1 MHLPQQGDW
10 MMKLEAAP
18 ARRLGAG
25 LLSARLF
32 GAVAVALLVA
42 ACITPARAEDL
53 LAKIK
58 TTKVLTIG
66 TSNDAP
72 LAYVSPSSHQALGA
86 LPDILREFLHRQ
98 GIDVRLEVTAM
109 PFSSLLPALQ
119 SGRIEL
125 MGDAMYIRP
134 ARAKIVDFTDVVFYN
149 PESLDVPKGNPKN
162 LHSLADLCGHAAGSY
177 EGTTYIDLLKSASA
191 ACPAGKRIDIKQY
204 PTIQNVFADLNAGRL
219 DAAVVDA
226 SLSAYAL
233 KQNPALGFELVA
245 DYKPESKT
253 TSDCAFAIAKGNP
266 AFLAA
271 FNTTYAAMLKDGTAA
286 KIFAKWGLTPTDF
299 FLKP

>member
-1 MHLPQQGDW
+1 M
-10 MMKLEAAP
+10 
-18 ARRLGAG
+18 R
-25 LLSARLF
+25 F
-32 GAVAVALLVA
+32 GALRVRFGRGGMFGAIAAALLLLAGAV
-42 ACITPARAEDL
+42 PARAEDL
-53 LAKIK
+53 LARIK
-58 TTKVLTIG
+58 ASKVLVIG

-72 LAYVSPSSHQALGA
+72 LSYVSPGTHKALGA
-86 LPDILREFLHRQ
+86 LPDILREFLRRE
-98 GIDVRLEVTAM
+98 GIAARLEVTAM

-162 LHSLADLCGHAAGSY
+162 LHSLAALCGHSAGTY
-177 EGTTYIDLLKSASA
+177 EGTTYADLLKSASA
-191 ACPAGKRIDIKQY
+191 ACPAGKRIDIKLY

-245 DYKPESKT
+245 NYEPQAKA
-253 TSDCAFAIAKGNP
+253 TSDCAFAVAKGNP
-266 AFLAA
+266 EFLRA
-271 FNTTYAAMLKDGTAA
+271 FNATYAAMLKDGTAA
-286 KIFAKWGLTPTDF
+286 RIFAKWGLTPTNF
-299 FLKP
+299 FLKL

>member
-1 MHLPQQGDW
+1 
-10 MMKLEAAP
+10 MKLKTDIARMPGAKLCGAIAA
-18 ARRLGAG
+18 AAMLV
-25 LLSARLF
+25 LSL
-32 GAVAVALLVA
+32 A
-42 ACITPARAEDL
+42 APARAEDL

-72 LAYVSPSSHQALGA
+72 LSYVSPTTHEALGA
-86 LPDILREFLHRQ
+86 LPDVIREFLRRE
-98 GIDVRLEVTAM
+98 GIDAKLEVTAM
-109 PFSSLLPALQ
+109 PFASLLPALQ
-119 SGRIEL
+119 SQRIEM

-149 PESLDVPKGNPKN
+149 PEALDVPKGNPKN
-162 LHSLADLCGHAAGSY
+162 LHSLMDLCGHSAGSY
-177 EGTTYIDLLKSASA
+177 QGTTYIDLLKSTSR
-191 ACPAGKRIDIKQY
+191 ACPAGKKIDIKQY
-204 PTIQNVFADLNAGRL
+204 PTIQNVFADLNAGRI

-233 KQNPALGFELVA
+233 KENPSLGFELVA

-253 TSDCAFAIAKGNP
+253 TSDCAFAVAKGNP
-266 AFLAA
+266 EFLKA
-271 FNTTYAAMLKDGTAA
+271 FNTTYAEMLKDGTAA

>member
-1 MHLPQQGDW
+1 MRLHRMVLQGT
-10 MMKLEAAP
+10 AAVL
-18 ARRLGAG
+18 A
-25 LLSARLF
+25 
-32 GAVAVALLVA
+32 GAVLAVSFCA
-42 ACITPARAEDL
+42 PARAEDL
-53 LAKIK
+53 LDKIRA
-58 TTKVLTIG
+58 TKVLSIG

-72 LAYVSPSSHQALGA
+72 LSYVSPGGSEALGA
-86 LPDILREFLHRQ
+86 LPDVLRAFLKRE
-98 GIDVRLEVTAM
+98 GIDARIDVTAM
-109 PFSSLLPALQ
+109 PFASLLPALQ

-149 PESLDVPKGNPKN
+149 PESLDVPKGNPLH
-162 LHSLADLCGHAAGSY
+162 LHSLADLCGHTAGTY
-177 EGTTYIDLLKSASA
+177 EGTTYVDLLKSASA
-191 ACPAGKRIDIKQY
+191 SCPAGKPISLQQY

-226 SLSAYAL
+226 SLSAYAI

-245 DYKPESKT
+245 DYKPESKAS
-253 TSDCAFAIAKGNP
+253 SDCAFAIAKGSP
-266 AFLAA
+266 QFLQA

-286 KIFAKWGLTPTDF
+286 TIFAKWGLEPTDF

>member
-1 MHLPQQGDW
+1 MTLHRMTLRG
-10 MMKLEAAP
+10 AA
-18 ARRLGAG
+18 AALA
-25 LLSARLF
+25 A
-32 GAVAVALLVA
+32 AALLVVSLA
-42 ACITPARAEDL
+42 VPARAADL
-53 LAKIK
+53 LATVKAQ
-58 TTKVLTIG
+58 KVLVIG

-72 LAYVSPSSHQALGA
+72 LSYVSPGGNEALGA
-86 LPDILREFLHRQ
+86 LPDVLREFLRRE
-98 GIDVRLEVTAM
+98 GIDARIAVTAM
-109 PFSSLLPALQ
+109 PFASLLPALQ

-134 ARAKIVDFTDVVFYN
+134 ARAKIVDFSDVVFYN

-162 LHSLADLCGHAAGSY
+162 LHSLADLCGHTAGTY
-177 EGTTYIDLLKSASA
+177 EGTTYVDLLKSASA
-191 ACPAGKRIDIKQY
+191 ACPAGKPIDIEQY

-226 SLSAYAL
+226 SLSAYAI
-233 KQNPALGFELVA
+233 KENPALGFELVA
-245 DYKPESKT
+245 DYKPESKA
-253 TSDCAFAIAKGNP
+253 TSDCAFAIAKGSP

-286 KIFAKWGLTPTDF
+286 KIFAKWGLEPTDF